1 MNNKTVKIVGAGLA
15 GCEAALTLA
24 SLGVDVVLYDIKPKQ
39 YTPAHKSPNF
49 AELVC
54 SNSLKSDTTEFA
66 TGVLKQELRTLNSF
80 VLGCAYKAQIPAGK
94 TLTVDREIFS
104 SEVTKLIN
112 DNPKIKFVSEEI
124 DSFDDTT
131 PTIIATGP
139 LTTPKLSQYLSKKL
153 GLSLY
158 FYDAVAP
165 IISADSIDYSKV
177 FIANKFDNLDG
188 DYINCPLT
196 KQQYEDFV
204 SNLTTAQR
212 VPLKSFE
219 DEKVFEGCMPVEV
232 MAKRELNALRC
243 GPLKAQGLTMPN
255 GQQPYACV
263 QLRKEDALGNAYNM
277 VGFQTNL
284 TFPEQKR
291 IFTTIPGLEKAEF
304 LRYGVMHRNS
314 YINAP
319 KLLNSYFQL
328 KQQNNVF
335 FAGQISGIE
344 GYVESIASGLIVGLE
359 MYCYINNLPML
370 NFTTNTALG
379 ALANYLQA
387 ANPNNF
393 QPMHI
398 NWGLFAPIDCP
409 KQLKKEKIAERS
421 KNYISNIY
429 KEISKWKLEEQQ

>member
-24 SLGVDVVLYDIKPKQ
+24 GLGVNVVLYDIKPNK
-39 YTPAHKSPNF
+39 YTPAHKNPNF

-66 TGVLKQELRTLNSF
+66 TGVLKQELRLLNSY
-80 VLGCAYKAQIPAGK
+80 LLNCAYKAQIPAGK
-94 TLTVDREIFS
+94 TLTVDRELFS
-104 SEVTKLIN
+104 NEVTALIKN
-112 DNPKIKFVSEEI
+112 NSKIKFVSQEVG
-124 DSFDDTT
+124 SFDDTT

-139 LTTPKLSQYLSKKL
+139 LTTKVLTDYLNQKL
-153 GLSLY
+153 GLNLY

-165 IISADSIDYSKV
+165 IISADSIDNTKV
-177 FIANKFDNLDG
+177 FKANKYDDADG
-188 DYINCPLT
+188 DYINCPMNREQYTLFV
-196 KQQYEDFV
+196 KQ
-204 SNLTTAQR
+204 LTTAER

-232 MAKRELNALRC
+232 MAQRGLEVLKC
-243 GPLKAQGLTMPN
+243 GPLKAQGLVMPN

-263 QLRKEDALGNAYNM
+263 QLRKEDAMGNAYNM

-291 IFTTIPGLEKAEF
+291 IFTTIPGLEHAEF

-328 KQQNNVF
+328 KQQPNVF

-359 MYCYINNLPML
+359 MYCYINNLPMI

-398 NWGLFAPIDCP
+398 NWGLFAPIECS
-409 KQLKKEKIAERS
+409 KQLKKEKLAERS
-421 KNYISNIY
+421 KQYILNIN
-429 KEISKWKLEEQQ
+429 KEILKWKLGEQQ